1 MVEVTISLIILCGGS
16 HEGSLLSLWV
26 FVGGFHSIWTC
37 WSSPHSFVTI
47 PSRIWCYG
55 VVVFDFEPPWVTAYR
70 FPPGRGLVLCY
81 WSLHSWLWWLL
92 CQEACFRV
100 GCYYLSSAFI
110 STLFSFFGE
119 NHEGYALHVLG
130 VIYWP
135 VRNLCSSVH
144 SLSYLV

>member
-1 MVEVTISLIILCGGS
+1 MKALCCLYGFLL
-16 HEGSLLSLWV
+16 EGFIPSGL
-26 FVGGFHSIWTC
+26 VGHLHTVL
-37 WSSPHSFVTI
+37 VTI

-100 GCYYLSSAFI
+100 GFYYM
-110 STLFSFFGE
+110 
-119 NHEGYALHVLG
+119 ALHFYISIIQFLG
-130 VIYWP
+130 KPRGLCPACSRCYYWP
-135 VRNLCSSVH
+135 VRSLCSSVH
-144 SLSYLV
+144 NLSYLV